1 MVGASD
7 RALFHFLE
15 AKQKVPRL
23 RASRCARD
31 DKSKAGAVKEKDGKG
46 KRGLVRRG
54 RREDSLALAVKTP
67 RKTDA
72 LARGVAEEE
81 RCGYFLGD
89 LEDQRCP
96 RRKVHAQ
103 AKYCELH
110 EGWQS
115 AELARAGAP
124 LPLTPM
130 DMQLFLA
137 KAIDQVISGQKSDV
151 QVRAVLM
158 LVKLMVRNARWV
170 YQD

>member
-7 RALFHFLE
+7 RAFFHFSE
-15 AKQKVPRL
+15 ANQKGPRL

-31 DKSKAGAVKEKDGKG
+31 DKSKAEIVKEKDRKQ
-46 KRGLVRRG
+46 KQGLVRRA
-54 RREDSLALAVKTP
+54 RREDSLALAVKAP
-67 RKTDA
+67 WKTDA
-72 LARGVAEEE
+72 LAKGVAEEE

-124 LPLTPM
+124 LPLNPM

-137 KAIDQVISGQKSDV
+137 KAIDQVIMGQKSDV

-158 LVKLMVRNARWV
+158 LVKLMVRNARWIFEE
-170 YQD
+170 